1 MNLRI
6 ADCGLQNS
14 NFLGNAGSY
23 TMTEPSQGTALHNSK
38 SAIRNSQSTD
48 LSRYNKKL
56 ELILRTS
63 ARIFA
68 EKSYH
73 STSMRDISRATGV
86 SLAGL
91 YHYCKSKE
99 ELLFLIQ
106 DHCFGR
112 VLERL
117 EERIKTIEDPLE
129 KFRIFVD
136 NHLSFFAAN
145 MSEMKVLSHEAE
157 SLGGDLH
164 EHVSTRKRQYT
175 RTARKILSEVQQTT
189 VGSESHKPRR
199 NGHLKRNRK
208 PVDITV
214 ATYALFGMMNWIY
227 NWYDPRGKLSVSQLV
242 DNITRL
248 FLTGFLSQTSVALAD
263 SGKAEKMSIWRTA

>member
-1 MNLRI
+1 MPT
-6 ADCGLQNS
+6 
-14 NFLGNAGSY
+14 NF
-23 TMTEPSQGTALHNSK
+23 
-38 SAIRNSQSTD
+38 STD
-48 LSRYNKKL
+48 LSRYDQKL
-56 ELILRTS
+56 ELILRAS

-73 STSMRDISRATGV
+73 STSMRDISRATKV

-117 EERIKTIEDPLE
+117 EERLQGESDPVAKL
-129 KFRIFVD
+129 RIFVD

-145 MSEMKVLSHEAE
+145 MAEMKVLSHEAE
-157 SLGGDLH
+157 SLAGDLH
-164 EHVSTRKRQYT
+164 EHVSSRKRQYT
-175 RTARKILSEVQQTT
+175 RTARKILSEVQQAAATST
-189 VGSESHKPRR
+189 RARR
-199 NGHLKRNRK
+199 NGPPKTNSK
-208 PVDITV
+208 PLDLTA

-248 FLTGFLSQTSVALAD
+248 FLSGFLSQAERATVQGGAEQ
-263 SGKAEKMSIWRTA
+263 AEKVNIWRSA

>member
-1 MNLRI
+1 MAKNRCSSV
-6 ADCGLQNS
+6 A
-14 NFLGNAGSY
+14 
-23 TMTEPSQGTALHNSK
+23 
-38 SAIRNSQSTD
+38 
-48 LSRYNKKL
+48 RYDQKL
-56 ELILRTS
+56 EFILRTA

-73 STSMRDISRATGV
+73 STSMRDISRATNV

-106 DHCFGR
+106 DNCFGR

-117 EERIKTIEDPLE
+117 EQRLLEVEDPSAKLA
-129 KFRIFVD
+129 IFIE

-157 SLGGDLH
+157 SLRGDLYA
-164 EHVSTRKRQYT
+164 HVSTRKDKYTKLARQ
-175 RTARKILSEVQQTT
+175 ILQEVQDSTKSKQ
-189 VGSESHKPRR
+189 
-199 NGHLKRNRK
+199 
-208 PVDITV
+208 PVDLTV

-227 NWYDPRGKLSVSQLV
+227 NWYDPQGQLNV
-242 DNITRL
+242 NDLAQHVTRL
-248 FLTGFLSQTSVALAD
+248 FLGGFSPGVPLEPFSSTVLR
-263 SGKAEKMSIWRTA
+263 ENLSIWRDSAS

>member
-1 MNLRI
+1 
-6 ADCGLQNS
+6 
-14 NFLGNAGSY
+14 
-23 TMTEPSQGTALHNSK
+23 MTRELTRHDQ
-38 SAIRNSQSTD
+38 
-48 LSRYNKKL
+48 KL

-112 VLERL
+112 VLERV
-117 EERIKTIEDPLE
+117 EERIRGVGDPFE
-129 KFRIFVD
+129 KLRIFID

-145 MSEMKVLSHEAE
+145 MAEMKVLSHEAE
-157 SLGGDLH
+157 SLEGDLH
-164 EHVSTRKRQYT
+164 QHVSARKEKYAKL
-175 RTARKILSEVQQTT
+175 ARKILREIQSVSEARS
-189 VGSESHKPRR
+189 SERASIPNT
-199 NGHLKRNRK
+199 NGR
-208 PVDITV
+208 VDLTI

-227 NWYDPRGKLSVSQLV
+227 NWYDSSGKLSVKHLA
-242 DNITRL
+242 DNITGL
-248 FLTGFLSQTSVALAD
+248 FLRGCLSTPSD
-263 SGKAEKMSIWRTA
+263 

>member
-1 MNLRI
+1 M
-6 ADCGLQNS
+6 
-14 NFLGNAGSY
+14 
-23 TMTEPSQGTALHNSK
+23 SK
-38 SAIRNSQSTD
+38 SYDQ
-48 LSRYNKKL
+48 KL
-56 ELILRTS
+56 EFILRTA

-73 STSMRDISRATGV
+73 STSMRDISRETKV

-106 DHCFGR
+106 DNCFGR

-117 EERIKTIEDPLE
+117 EQRLERVDDPITKLGIFIE
-129 KFRIFVD
+129 

-157 SLGGDLH
+157 SLRGDLYA
-164 EHVSTRKRQYT
+164 HVSTRKDTYTKLARQ
-175 RTARKILSEVQQTT
+175 ILREVQETQD
-189 VGSESHKPRR
+189 S
-199 NGHLKRNRK
+199 NG
-208 PVDITV
+208 PVDLTV

-227 NWYDPRGKLSVSQLV
+227 NWYDPQGKLNVSDLASNV
-242 DNITRL
+242 MKL
-248 FLTGFLSQTSVALAD
+248 FLNGFVPNGMCQGVPLPSESPSVW
-263 SGKAEKMSIWRTA
+263 SHG

>member
-1 MNLRI
+1 MNQ
-6 ADCGLQNS
+6 D
-14 NFLGNAGSY
+14 
-23 TMTEPSQGTALHNSK
+23 
-38 SAIRNSQSTD
+38 
-48 LSRYNKKL
+48 RYDQKL
-56 ELILRTS
+56 EHILRTS

-112 VLERL
+112 VLERF
-117 EERIKTIEDPLE
+117 EERIQGIEDPFE
-129 KFRIFVD
+129 KLRIFID

-145 MSEMKVLSHEAE
+145 MAEMKVLSHEAE
-157 SLGGDLH
+157 SLAGDLH
-164 EHVSTRKRQYT
+164 KHVSSKKEKYAKL
-175 RTARKILSEVQQTT
+175 ARKILREIQDR
-189 VGSESHKPRR
+189 ESKGARID
-199 NGHLKRNRK
+199 L
-208 PVDITV
+208 TV

-227 NWYDPRGKLSVSQLV
+227 NWYDPRGKLPVSELV
-242 DNITRL
+242 TNIMRL
-248 FLTGFLSQTSVALAD
+248 FVNGFCAAAPADRLEGRFRPRRAEEVNIWTESINGRSLSR
-263 SGKAEKMSIWRTA
+263 G

>member
-1 MNLRI
+1 MT
-6 ADCGLQNS
+6 NS
-14 NFLGNAGSY
+14 MAEAMHG
-23 TMTEPSQGTALHNSK
+23 TMPQNSK
-38 SAIRNSQSTD
+38 SAIRKSQSD
-48 LSRYNKKL
+48 LSRYDRKL

-117 EERIKTIEDPLE
+117 DQRTRGIDNPFE
-129 KFRIFVD
+129 KLRIFID
-136 NHLSFFAAN
+136 NHLLFFAAN

-157 SLGGDLH
+157 SLAGELH
-164 EHVSTRKRQYT
+164 VQVSNKKRQYT
-175 RTARKILSEVQQTT
+175 RTAR
-189 VGSESHKPRR
+189 
-199 NGHLKRNRK
+199 N
-208 PVDITV
+208 
-214 ATYALFGMMNWIY
+214 
-227 NWYDPRGKLSVSQLV
+227 
-242 DNITRL
+242 
-248 FLTGFLSQTSVALAD
+248 
-263 SGKAEKMSIWRTA
+263 

>member
-1 MNLRI
+1 MS
-6 ADCGLQNS
+6 S
-14 NFLGNAGSY
+14 NING
-23 TMTEPSQGTALHNSK
+23 
-38 SAIRNSQSTD
+38 D
-48 LSRYNKKL
+48 LSRYDKKL
-56 ELILRTS
+56 EHILRTS

-73 STSMRDISRATGV
+73 STSMRDISRATEV
-86 SLAGL
+86 SLSGL

-112 VLERL
+112 VSERL
-117 EERIKTIEDPLE
+117 EQRIKTVADPFE
-129 KFRIFVD
+129 KLRILID

-145 MSEMKVLSHEAE
+145 MAEMKVLSHEAE

-164 EHVSTRKRQYT
+164 KHVTTKKERYARL
-175 RTARKILSEVQQTT
+175 ARKILREIQEQ
-189 VGSESHKPRR
+189 
-199 NGHLKRNRK
+199 NGKGAG
-208 PVDITV
+208 VDLTI

-227 NWYDPRGKLSVSQLV
+227 NWYDPTGNLSVHQLV

-248 FLTGFLSQTSVALAD
+248 FLDGFLSSSSERVAMPAARTEKVSV
-263 SGKAEKMSIWRTA
+263 WRTA

>member
-1 MNLRI
+1 V
-6 ADCGLQNS
+6 
-14 NFLGNAGSY
+14 
-23 TMTEPSQGTALHNSK
+23 SK
-38 SAIRNSQSTD
+38 SYDQ
-48 LSRYNKKL
+48 KL
-56 ELILRTS
+56 EFILRTA

-73 STSMRDISRATGV
+73 STSMRDISRATSV

-106 DHCFGR
+106 DNCFGR

-117 EERIKTIEDPLE
+117 EQRLENVGDPVTKLGIFIE
-129 KFRIFVD
+129 

-157 SLGGDLH
+157 SLRGDLYA
-164 EHVSTRKRQYT
+164 HVSTRKDKYT
-175 RTARKILSEVQQTT
+175 KLARKILEEVQ
-189 VGSESHKPRR
+189 ESHRSKEPID
-199 NGHLKRNRK
+199 L
-208 PVDITV
+208 TV

-227 NWYDPRGKLSVSQLV
+227 NWYDPQGKLKVSDLAG
-242 DNITRL
+242 NLLRL
-248 FLTGFLSQTSVALAD
+248 YLNGFLANGVGHELHAGAHAVGSESPSV
-263 SGKAEKMSIWRTA
+263 WRLG

>member
-1 MNLRI
+1 
-6 ADCGLQNS
+6 
-14 NFLGNAGSY
+14 
-23 TMTEPSQGTALHNSK
+23 MTANI
-38 SAIRNSQSTD
+38 SAEF
-48 LSRYNKKL
+48 SRYDQKL

-68 EKSYH
+68 DKSYH
-73 STSMRDISRATGV
+73 STSMRDISRQTGV

-117 EERIKTIEDPLE
+117 EERINTIEDPFE
-129 KFRIFVD
+129 KLRILVD

-145 MSEMKVLSHEAE
+145 MAEMKVLSHEAE
-157 SLGGDLH
+157 SLAGDLH

-175 RTARKILSEVQQTT
+175 RLARKILSGAQQATY
-189 VGSESHKPRR
+189 SAERSPRR
-199 NGHLKRNRK
+199 N
-208 PVDITV
+208 
-214 ATYALFGMMNWIY
+214 
-227 NWYDPRGKLSVSQLV
+227 
-242 DNITRL
+242 
-248 FLTGFLSQTSVALAD
+248 
-263 SGKAEKMSIWRTA
+263 